1 MRLFEL
7 NLGRISLSIAASGNE
22 LEPVLETIETGLE
35 LRDDAIE
42 LASDGKLC
50 RGLCAEFLCKF
61 VDWLVVRV
69 DEIVVAVVGEI
80 GTAVTGALFG
90 RS

>member
-1 MRLFEL
+1 M
-7 NLGRISLSIAASGNE
+7 SIAASGNE
-22 LEPVLETIETGLE
+22 LEPVLETIDTGLE
-35 LRDDAIE
+35 LRDEFME

-61 VDWLVVRV
+61 VDWLVRV
-69 DEIVVAVVGEI
+69 DDVVAAEEI
-80 GTAVTGALFG
+80 GTAVAGALYG